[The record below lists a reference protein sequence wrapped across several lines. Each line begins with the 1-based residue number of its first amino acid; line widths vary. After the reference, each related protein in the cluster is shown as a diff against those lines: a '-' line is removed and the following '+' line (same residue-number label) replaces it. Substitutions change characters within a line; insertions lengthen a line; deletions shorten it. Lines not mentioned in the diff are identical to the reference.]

1 MIVIFSESEFLKRK
15 EMTELN
21 RVAEW
26 QVPYAL
32 SSVMDRRHLTVLVV
46 RVYTTISMDR
56 MPLPR
61 VPGKYTLPKV
71 TGRKYPPGVAIAA

>member
-26 QVPYAL
+26 QLPCAL

-46 RVYTTISMDR
+46 RVYTTISYGQDAPAKSAR
-56 MPLPR
+56 
-61 VPGKYTLPKV
+61 
-71 TGRKYPPGVAIAA
+71 